1 MANPSSK
8 VILQDGDCKHVE
20 QQENERNIETV
31 AVVGV
36 GGVGGYFGAR
46 LAASGL
52 CRLHFIAR
60 GATLQALA
68 QRGLKVESKL
78 QGVPPL
84 PFIKITKTMLCCSQK
99 QVFSSI
105 LFFVLSR

>member
-8 VILQDGDCKHVE
+8 VILQDGDCKQHVE

-78 QGVPPL
+78 QGAPPSL
-84 PFIKITKTMLCCSQK
+84 HQNHQNNVVL
-99 QVFSSI
+99 FSKVGF
-105 LFFVLSR
+105 LFSFFMLSR